1 LFYLEFKF
9 QEKINQLNSKLSN
22 WQAIDPDLLQSVLEE
37 TK

>member
-22 WQAIDPDLLQSVLEE
+22 WQAIDLDLLQSVLEE